1 MTQIGTV
8 TAVPEPGAAVVQVAR
23 QSACAHNCAGCAGCG
38 AMAGSLSVRAR
49 TALELSPGDRVELY
63 SDGRVLGIAALVYL
77 GPAVLFLAGYLLP
90 AGLPE
95 GLRYACG
102 GLGFALGLLG
112 AVVCDRRLRRRGGAV
127 RYQVIRKL

>member
-8 TAVPEPGAAVVQVAR
+8 TAVPEPGTAVVQVAR

-49 TALELSPGDRVELY
+49 RRWSCPRRPGGALQRR
-63 SDGRVLGIAALVYL
+63 RVLGHRGVVYL
-77 GPAVLFLAGYLLP
+77 AGGAVPRGRVPAP

-95 GLRYACG
+95 GLPVRPAG
-102 GLGFALGLLG
+102 GWGSPWALG

>member
-49 TALELSPGDRVELY
+49 SALELSPGDRVELY

-102 GLGFALGLLG
+102 GLGLSL
-112 AVVCDRRLRRRGGAV
+112 
-127 RYQVIRKL
+127 IHI

>member
-49 TALELSPGDRVELY
+49 SALELSPGDRVELY

-77 GPAVLFLAGYLLP
+77 GPVALFLLGYLLS
-90 AGLPE
+90 AGAAE
-95 GLRYACG
+95 AARYLWG
-102 GLGFALGLLG
+102 GAGFALGLAG
-112 AVVCDRRLRRRGGAV
+112 AAVCDRRLKKRRAV
-127 RYQVIRKL
+127 TYRVTRKL

>member
-49 TALELSPGDRVELY
+49 SALELSPGDRVELY
-63 SDGRVLGIAALVYL
+63 SDGRVLD
-77 GPAVLFLAGYLLP
+77 
-90 AGLPE
+90 
-95 GLRYACG
+95 RKS
-102 GLGFALGLLG
+102 
-112 AVVCDRRLRRRGGAV
+112 VV
-127 RYQVIRKL
+127 